1 MSADRTAAASPSR
14 RRPPSSQHVALADDR
29 RRRATKGS
37 AEVAVRQ
44 QSYVFPPG
52 RAHVVVPDVNH
63 TALADLRRVERIK
76 YAGLTSM
83 AIISRVSSI
92 SIFCKRDALSLISR
106 TTSFAWPKAFL
117 CSALGPTSLARYLRI
132 RVSRQIFDRVSGSC
146 CRGVNSARSDLLGL
160 PTQSPDPIDDSHS
173 SVSIRWNFWGLLDVR
188 QGSKMKGSD
197 LLVAALENE
206 GVDRILGVPGEENL
220 EVVESL
226 RKSSIELVVTR
237 HEQPAAFMAATYGRL
252 TGKPGVA
259 LSTLGP
265 GALNLVTGAAYGFL
279 GGMPMVLIT
288 GQKAI
293 RQSRQAH
300 FQIVD
305 VVAAMRPLTKQS
317 QQIVSASSI
326 PTLVRNAF
334 RIAAEERP
342 GPVHLEL
349 PEDVAAEEAGDVP
362 LVLAHAAELPIPSQE
377 PIKRASDLI
386 LAANYPLLMFGAGAS
401 RPQLASALADFVR
414 RVRIPFFNTQ
424 MGKGAVGGAS
434 DFYLGTAALSER
446 DYVHQAIDRADII
459 VTIGHDTVEKP
470 PFLMARGR
478 HQVIHIGFVSAT
490 VEEVYFP
497 QAEVVGD
504 IAKGL
509 ALLAG
514 QLEGK
519 LKMNPDWV
527 VLRKDI
533 LDHITDRAEEGRFP
547 LTPQRIVHD
556 VRQVMPP
563 DGIVAL
569 DNGMLTIWFARNYRT
584 DVANTLLL
592 DNALATMGAGLPSGM
607 MAALLYPGR
616 RVLVVAGDG
625 GLMMNSQELE
635 TARRLNLDLVVLI
648 IEDNAYGM
656 IRWKQAVD
664 GMPDFGLSFGNPDFV
679 AYAAAYGARGRRIT
693 TASGLAPALEEA
705 FSAGGLHLI
714 AVPIDYSENVRV
726 LVDELRHMQD

>member
-1 MSADRTAAASPSR
+1 
-14 RRPPSSQHVALADDR
+14 
-29 RRRATKGS
+29 
-37 AEVAVRQ
+37 
-44 QSYVFPPG
+44 
-52 RAHVVVPDVNH
+52 
-63 TALADLRRVERIK
+63 
-76 YAGLTSM
+76 
-83 AIISRVSSI
+83 
-92 SIFCKRDALSLISR
+92 
-106 TTSFAWPKAFL
+106 
-117 CSALGPTSLARYLRI
+117 
-132 RVSRQIFDRVSGSC
+132 
-146 CRGVNSARSDLLGL
+146 
-160 PTQSPDPIDDSHS
+160 
-173 SVSIRWNFWGLLDVR
+173 
-188 QGSKMKGSD
+188 MKGSD

-206 GVDRILGVPGEENL
+206 GVDRIFGVPGEENL
-220 EVVESL
+220 DVVESL
-226 RKSSIELVVTR
+226 RQSSIELVVTR

-252 TGKPGVA
+252 TGRPGVA

-317 QQIVSASSI
+317 QQIVSATSI

-349 PEDVAAEEAGDVP
+349 PEDVAADEAGDVP
-362 LVLAHAAELPIPSQE
+362 LVPANAAELPIPSPE
-377 PIKRASDLI
+377 AIKRASDLI
-386 LAANYPLLMFGAGAS
+386 LAAKYPLLMFGAGAS
-401 RPQLASALADFVR
+401 RPQLAPALADFVR

-446 DYVHQAIDRADII
+446 DYVHKAIDRADII

-470 PFLMARGR
+470 PFLMARAR
-478 HQVIHIGFVSAT
+478 HQVVHIGFVSAT

-509 ALLAG
+509 DLLAG

-519 LKMNPDWV
+519 VKMNPDWV

-533 LDHITDRAEEGRFP
+533 LDHITDRAEEDRFP

-569 DNGMLTIWFARNYRT
+569 DNGMYKIWFARNYRT

-607 MAALLYPGR
+607 MAALLYPKR

-625 GLMMNSQELE
+625 GFMMNSQELE
-635 TARRLNLDLVVLI
+635 TARRLNLNLVVLI
-648 IEDNAYGM
+648 IEDHAYGM

-664 GMPDFGLSFGNPDFV
+664 GFADWGLTFDNPDFV
-679 AYAAAYGARGRRIT
+679 AYAAAYGARGRRVT

-705 FSAGGLHLI
+705 FSLGGLHLI
-714 AVPIDYSENVRV
+714 AVPIDYSENIRV